1 MSKSNVVKP
10 LAIVCSGFILGYLGM
25 MQFQNSKNFGQTSF
39 ASKQKSAPLVFAKQH
54 MLTSVKVQTPEK
66 MPDSDLEEVTLI
78 GYVSLH
84 QNIDRPLYWEWV
96 LPKDVKVVKGD
107 IKDYEVSPVSGKTYV
122 TEITVTGFSKEE
134 KKTIALQGYVETD
147 SNRKGNSFIVSS
159 DPESSYEYIA
169 PEIREQVDTEREIA
183 SSMEQ
188 AKDQNNKNLKT
199 KNIKKK
205 RQIQF

>member
-25 MQFQNSKNFGQTSF
+25 MQFQNSKNFSQTSF

-66 MPDSDLEEVTLI
+66 MPESDLEEVTLI

-84 QNIDRPLYWEWV
+84 QEIDRPLYWEWV
-96 LPKDVKVVKGD
+96 LPAGVKVVKGD
-107 IKDYEVSPVSGKTYV
+107 VKDYKISPLSGKTYI

-169 PEIREQVDTEREIA
+169 PEIREQVDAEREIA
-183 SSMEQ
+183 SSIEQ
-188 AKDQNNKNLKT
+188 NQNGKNLKT